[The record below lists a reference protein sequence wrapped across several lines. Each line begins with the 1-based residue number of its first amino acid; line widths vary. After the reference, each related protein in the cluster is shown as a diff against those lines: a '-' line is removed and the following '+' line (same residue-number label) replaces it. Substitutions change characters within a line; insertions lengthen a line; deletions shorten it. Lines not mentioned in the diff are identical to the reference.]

1 MNEVRIDGMNSGP
14 SNLRDL
20 LDRPGIIRSLGA
32 HDAFTAI
39 LLEDVG
45 FEVVFLG
52 GFGVSASLL
61 GMPDLDFLSMSQM
74 AECIARITS
83 RVSRPMIADGDTGH
97 GNVRETVSAF
107 EAAGAAGVL
116 IEDQISPKRC
126 GHFGEKQVVDRNE
139 MEIRI
144 MDALEAR
151 SNPDFLIL
159 ARTDARQQKGLEEA
173 VQRAK
178 ICQEI
183 GADMIFVE
191 APQSRQELEEIAS
204 RVDGPL
210 LANMLTGGLTPI
222 LSADELESLGYKIV
236 VCPVESLMVTA
247 QAVRHLGQ
255 TFLSEGRIDHLIST
269 VDFEELKE
277 ILEVKQHL
285 LSRNPLKK

>member
-1 MNEVRIDGMNSGP
+1 MNSDP
-14 SNLRDL
+14 SNLRRL

-32 HDAFTAI
+32 HDIFTAI
-39 LLEDVG
+39 LLEDIG

-61 GMPDLDFLSMSQM
+61 GMPDLDFLSMPQM
-74 AECIARITS
+74 AERITRMTS
-83 RVSRPMIADGDTGH
+83 RISRPMIADGDTGH
-97 GNVRETVSAF
+97 GNVRETVRAF
-107 EAAGAAGVL
+107 EAAGAAGIL

-126 GHFGEKQVVDRNE
+126 GHFGEKQVVDLNE
-139 MEIRI
+139 MKIRI

-173 VQRAK
+173 IQRAQ
-178 ICQEI
+178 ICQKI
-183 GADMIFVE
+183 GADITFIE

-204 RVDGPL
+204 RVEGPL
-210 LANMLTGGLTPI
+210 LANMLTGGVTPI
-222 LSADELESLGYKIV
+222 LSADELQSLGYKIV

-247 QAVRHLGQ
+247 QAIRHLGK
-255 TFLSEGRIDHLIST
+255 TFLSEGRVDHLIST
-269 VDFEELKE
+269 FNFEDLKE

-285 LSRNPLKK
+285 SSRSSLKK